1 MTNTNFDK
9 IKIEELKRELKT
21 LSYPLVCDALLL
33 ELMKATKNPKFA
45 KVDGCTFAKIFLDS
59 FATKYGVGLNKTLES
74 ESERRKL
81 SNETETTNRI
91 NQEEID
97 W

>member
-1 MTNTNFDK
+1 MTKANFDK

-33 ELMKATKNPKFA
+33 ELMKATRNPKFE
-45 KVDGCTFAKIFLDS
+45 KVNGCTFAKIFLDS
-59 FATKYGVGLNKTLES
+59 FATKYGVGLDKLLEQVGK
-74 ESERRKL
+74 EEL
-81 SNETETTNRI
+81 TNETINRI
-91 NQEEID
+91 NQEEVD